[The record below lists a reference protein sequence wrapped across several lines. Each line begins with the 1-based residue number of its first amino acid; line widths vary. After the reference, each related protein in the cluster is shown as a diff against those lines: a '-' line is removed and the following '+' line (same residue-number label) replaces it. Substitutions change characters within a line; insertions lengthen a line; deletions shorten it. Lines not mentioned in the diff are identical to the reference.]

1 MDELVVLCADMKQME
16 LWLLGP
22 YSQLATRL
30 LRPAGSSAIDGEEGI
45 SDIAQ
50 ECLITQVHPSLTHS
64 SIHPSIYPS
73 IQSPPLDSVL

>member
-30 LRPAGSSAIDGEEGI
+30 LRPAGSSAIDGEESS
-45 SDIAQ
+45 SDVVQA
-50 ECLITQVHPSLTHS
+50 CLITQVHLT
-64 SIHPSIYPS
+64 SIHPSIHPSFIHPYIHPS
-73 IQSPPLDSVL
+73 IDSSM